1 MSKKAL
7 GRGLEALIG
16 PESGVK
22 STGVQEMDIVR
33 IYPNPDQPRKDFDPE
48 SLDELASSL
57 QTHGF
62 LQPILIKPHKD
73 DYVIVAGERRYR
85 AAQLAG
91 LKKIPCIIQECT
103 EQEMAERALVEN
115 IQRSNLSPVDEGMAY
130 ARLMKDYGLTQEQVS
145 ERVGKN
151 RSTIANL
158 LRVIQLPERV
168 LQLIRESK
176 VSLGHAKVLLGL
188 KDSSLQVLLAEKVA
202 KENLS
207 VRELEALLVKLTDKP
222 ETRTVVHRTSSPLF
236 SQVEDKLRSSF
247 QTKVR
252 LKGDTG
258 RGKIEIE
265 FFSEEEF
272 NRLLELWNIQVE

>member
-16 PESGVK
+16 TESGIK
-22 STGVQEMDIVR
+22 NTGVQEIDLVR
-33 IYPNPDQPRKDFDPE
+33 IKPNPDQPRKDFDPE
-48 SLDELASSL
+48 SLSELASSL
-57 QTHGF
+57 QTHGL
-62 LQPILIKPHKD
+62 LQPILVKSTED
-73 DYVIVAGERRYR
+73 DYIIVAGERRYR

-91 LKKIPCIIQECT
+91 LTKIPCIIQNGS
-103 EQEMAERALVEN
+103 EQDMAERALVEN
-115 IQRSNLSPVDEGMAY
+115 IQRSNLSPVEEGMAY

-145 ERVGKN
+145 ERVGKG
-151 RSTIANL
+151 RPTIANL

-168 LQLIRESK
+168 LQFIRESR
-176 VSLGHAKVLLGL
+176 VSLGHAKVLLGI

-207 VRELEALLVKLTDKP
+207 VRELETLLLRLTEKP
-222 ETRTVVHRTSSPLF
+222 EPRSVVHRTSPLF
-236 SQVEDKLRSSF
+236 VQVEDKLRTSF

-252 LKGDTG
+252 VKGDSG

-265 FFSEEEF
+265 YFSEEEF
-272 NRLLELWNIQVE
+272 NRLLELWNIQLE